1 MHLKSPKQQGGAVLV
16 IALVFLLI
24 LTTLAVTNMREVALD
39 SRITANLV
47 DQRNIFNAAEA
58 GLTDGQYRTIGPEPN
73 MTRGNYDRDV
83 WQRPLNAT
91 DACSNGVTDV
101 CLLDIAPGD
110 VTYSQDFDTV
120 GKFKDYAPD
129 DSTTFNESISWY
141 ALPVPAGETEG
152 ASINPEYG
160 NMLSGSGEFYYEVN
174 SRAENDGEVRLRNTI
189 FRIYN

>member
-1 MHLKSPKQQGGAVLV
+1 MHLKSPEQQGGAVLV

-58 GLTDGQYRTIGPEPN
+58 GLTDGQYRTIGPESDK
-73 MTRGNYDRDV
+73 TRGNYDRGV
-83 WQRPLNAT
+83 WLRPLNAT
-91 DACSNGVTDV
+91 ESCSNGVTDV
-101 CLLDIAPGD
+101 CLLDIAPAD
-110 VTYSQDFDTV
+110 ITYSQDFDTA
-120 GKFKDYAPD
+120 GEFKDYAPD
-129 DSTTFNESISWY
+129 DSTTFSESISWY

-160 NMLSGSGEFYYEVN
+160 NMLSGKGSFFYEAN

>member
-1 MHLKSPKQQGGAVLV
+1 MHLKSPKHQGGAVLV

-58 GLTDGQYRTIGPEPN
+58 GLTDGQYRTIGPESDK
-73 MTRGNYDRDV
+73 TRGNYDRGV
-83 WQRPLNAT
+83 WLRPLNAT

-101 CLLDIAPGD
+101 CLLDVALAEI
-110 VTYSQDFDTV
+110 TYSQDFDTV

-160 NMLSGSGEFYYEVN
+160 NMLSGKGPFFYEVN

-189 FRIYN
+189 FRIY